1 MWFFLGWQKAQVSLT
16 LLCFAVCIHNRRT
29 CEASKEREVRH
40 RFGASLVAQKV
51 KNLPAVIQETP
62 VQSLGWEDLL
72 EKGMATHSS
81 ILVWRIPWTEGPG
94 ELQSMGSQR
103 VRHDQVTNNLLS
115 TQGHGFPTVRD
126 AALERVSTVRVFFAD
141 AHSVMETRF
150 IRKPLYVKF
159 ILKKRYSTSR
169 KG

>member
-1 MWFFLGWQKAQVSLT
+1 MR
-16 LLCFAVCIHNRRT
+16 LLRV
-29 CEASKEREVRH
+29 KREKDRILSESS
-40 RFGASLVAQKV
+40 FQASLDLDG
-51 KNLPAVIQETP
+51 LPWWPRWKESACNV
-62 VQSLGWEDLL
+62 GDLRSVPGVEGPL

-141 AHSVMETRF
+141 ARSVMETRF